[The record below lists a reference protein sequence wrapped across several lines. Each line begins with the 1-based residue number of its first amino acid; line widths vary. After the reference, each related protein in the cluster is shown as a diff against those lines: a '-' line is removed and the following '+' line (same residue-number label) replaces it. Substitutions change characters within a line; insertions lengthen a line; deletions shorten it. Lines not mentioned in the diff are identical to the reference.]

1 MRSPPRWSPSPPSAR
16 RRPRAMPG
24 PASFHG
30 NWRGCS
36 SLAASPEDWPA
47 RARRVIWRNGAA
59 RSTSCSPWSLL
70 RWRSICWRVTYPYP
84 RRIQHGRGRREN
96 KMNRSNKTAGT
107 RPGRTR
113 RETLGLLGAGAA
125 MLSATAMPRRV
136 LAQGDETVLTEAL
149 VLRDP
154 EIPAAGNV
162 DGDINIVEW
171 FDYNCPYCRKIEP
184 ELRQVVQDDGKVR
197 LVLKDWP
204 ILGEVSKIAS
214 RMALGAKYQDKFIQA
229 HDAMIGVSSRL
240 TEPRLHELLAGA
252 GIDMDRLN
260 RDLATNAKAIDTILA
275 RNSAQ
280 AEAFGFKGTPSF
292 IVGKFR
298 VPGVLTMA
306 EFEMV
311 IADARKA
318 KASN

>member
-1 MRSPPRWSPSPPSAR
+1 
-16 RRPRAMPG
+16 
-24 PASFHG
+24 
-30 NWRGCS
+30 
-36 SLAASPEDWPA
+36 
-47 RARRVIWRNGAA
+47 
-59 RSTSCSPWSLL
+59 
-70 RWRSICWRVTYPYP
+70 
-84 RRIQHGRGRREN
+84 
-96 KMNRSNKTAGT
+96 MNRSNRVAGS
-107 RPGRTR
+107 RPAPTR
-113 RETLGLLGAGAA
+113 REALGLLGAGAA
-125 MLSATAMPRRV
+125 LLGSAALPRPV
-136 LAQGDETVLTEAL
+136 LAQGDETILTEAL

-171 FDYNCPYCRKIEP
+171 FDYNCPYCRKIDP
-184 ELRQVVQDDGKVR
+184 ELRQVVQDDGKIR

-204 ILGEVSKIAS
+204 ILGEVSKIAA
-214 RMALGAKYQDKFIQA
+214 RLALAAKYQGKFIQA
-229 HDAMIGVSSRL
+229 HDAMIGVASRL

-252 GIDMDRLN
+252 VVDMDRLKA
-260 RDLATNAKAIDTILA
+260 DLAGNAKAIDAILA
-275 RNSAQ
+275 RNNAQ